1 MACPPPYT
9 SVNISSI
16 HSITQVNSTDFVV
29 EKSVT
34 VAPPGIGG
42 MEVSIDVTFEPS
54 HLGDTHAMLVI
65 SSNSGGEYSFPLY
78 GHCLPPKPQGP
89 FTIKPGHSISIP
101 FKNVFSHF
109 AQFKFSVDNPAFAV
123 RPADT
128 IKPGKTY
135 NISITYDGKQSDGSV
150 VKVGKLTVTNVMSTK
165 GKAGSSAVKGQGE
178 VTWVYYL
185 RGAL

>member
-1 MACPPPYT
+1 M
-9 SVNISSI
+9 
-16 HSITQVNSTDFVV
+16 DFVV
-29 EKSVT
+29 DKSVT

-42 MEVSIDVTFEPS
+42 TEVGVEVTFEPS

-89 FTIKPGHSISIP
+89 FVIKPGHSINIP
-101 FKNVFSHF
+101 FKNVFSYF
-109 AQFKFSVDNPAFAV
+109 AQFKFSVDNPAFSV
-123 RPADT
+123 RQSDT

-135 NISITYDGKQSDGSV
+135 NIAIAYDGKQGSDGGV
-150 VKVGKLTVTNVMSTK
+150 VKVGKLTVTNVLTK
-165 GKAGSSAVKGQGE
+165 VGKTGPVKGQSE

-185 RGAL
+185 RGALISEQPSTIKH